1 MFYKYP
7 FIRYPPRRCSFWPCG
22 PVDPACEEDP
32 FQALASPDD
41 LEEMGDQPPPPNTAR
56 LLDGTDQ
63 RSEVFFGWGGWKTCF
78 KRWNMWGWRWIFRN
92 AYMYMH
98 TYDICSLCT
107 TTFVFAFFCEGI
119 VSNKWFVILRGWIP
133 RGNPMVLLCTL
144 GLIWKPFQN
153 GEASVFLWRQ
163 TTDIKQQQFGGK
175 HFDF

>member
-119 VSNKWFVILRGWIP
+119 VSNKWFVILRVGYLEAILWCYSAYLGWY
-133 RGNPMVLLCTL
+133 GNHSKMEKHQFSYEDRLLT
-144 GLIWKPFQN
+144 
-153 GEASVFLWRQ
+153 
-163 TTDIKQQQFGGK
+163 
-175 HFDF
+175 